1 MIERCPNAGAAFLC
15 GETTVAIEAVVIT
28 VAIVIIVTV
37 EYL

>member
-1 MIERCPNAGAAFLC
+1 MRAPLFCV
-15 GETTVAIEAVVIT
+15 GETTVAIEAVVII